1 MLTCHWNAITE
12 MILLKHLVW
21 NVIIPLMLH
30 SLTPSTPDEK
40 PLTDMKLNHKY
51 TVLMRIG
58 KRSFIV
64 FAVY

>member
-1 MLTCHWNAITE
+1 MSTFHGNAITE

-40 PLTDMKLNHKY
+40 PLTDMKQNHIH
-51 TVLMRIG
+51 TV
-58 KRSFIV
+58 
-64 FAVY
+64 